1 VYYCLMLITF
11 YEVTGEDKYLLAC
24 EKLMLE
30 TWELFFDK
38 KNNLLQKN
46 PINKN
51 DLFVNPVD
59 INDGNIPN
67 GNSVYLFISQKLEL
81 ILEKQEWQSK
91 CKTLKES
98 FHSHININSMQM
110 FSYLKYLDISDEK
123 ISFTFFG
130 DFKKIDNLHKIVKKN
145 YLNFATIIYR
155 KSEKNYLLICKNQT
169 CSLPIHNIEEFNEYS
184 KKNSIN

>member
-1 VYYCLMLITF
+1 ML
-11 YEVTGEDKYLLAC
+11 K
-24 EKLMLE
+24 

-81 ILEKQEWQSK
+81 ILEKKEWKSK
-91 CKTLKES
+91 CKTLKEA

-110 FSYLKYLDISDEK
+110 FSYLKYLDIADEK

-130 DFKKIDNLHKIVKKN
+130 DFKKIDDLHKIVKKN
-145 YLNFATIIYR
+145 YLNFATIIY
-155 KSEKNYLLICKNQT
+155 KKNEKNYLLICKNQT
-169 CSLPIHNIEEFNEYS
+169 CSLPIHNIEEFNEYT